1 VAHRLDITFGLQILT
16 NVSRIDPRV
25 TDLAHDLEDEDGFRS
40 GPTESSKEER
50 TRPARLW
57 RALAFARPHRR
68 QIAVIVG
75 LTLLTAIFSAI
86 EPLVLRFVLDA
97 LAVAGELT
105 PALFGIA
112 LFAVI
117 GLVREIGGG
126 FATYLTWKIRLAI
139 QFSLLSK
146 AVDRLHRLPI
156 EHHRNEGVGAVMTR
170 LERGIQGLTTALGE
184 IAFHLIPAVAY
195 LSFGIILMLTL
206 DWRLTLL
213 VLVFAPIP
221 ALIATRAAPSQTRR
235 EQALLKRWTKI
246 YSRFGEVLSGLVTVR
261 SFAME
266 DAEKERFLGDVS
278 SANQVVVRGVGFDA
292 RVAMAQTTTALI
304 ARVCAIAAGAL
315 LVSRGEITIGTLV
328 AFLGYVGG
336 AFTPVQNLAS
346 MYKTLRTATVSI
358 DAIFSILDA
367 QEHLGDAPDA
377 IEVKR
382 IEGHVAIE
390 RVRFG
395 YRDDRPLLLGI
406 DLHARAGET
415 IALVGPSGSGK
426 STLMAL
432 LQRFYDPWDGVV
444 RVDGIDV
451 RRLKQSS
458 LRKQIGVVLQEPIL
472 FNDTIATN
480 IAYGRPDATPAQVE
494 AAARAAHADEFIRK
508 LPRGYQT
515 SVGERGALLSV
526 GERQRIAIARALLKD
541 PAILILDEATSAL
554 DAESESYVQDA
565 IDRLIVGRTTF
576 IIAHRLATV
585 IHAHRIIVL
594 RQGQIIEEGPHPS
607 LLKAKGYYASLIAR
621 QSRGMLPAT

>member
-1 VAHRLDITFGLQILT
+1 MTDII
-16 NVSRIDPRV
+16 
-25 TDLAHDLEDEDGFRS
+25 HDLEA
-40 GPTESSKEER
+40 PR
-50 TRPARLW
+50 TRPARFW
-57 RALAFARPHRR
+57 RALAFTRPHRA
-68 QIAVIVG
+68 QIAIIVG
-75 LTLLTAIFSAI
+75 LSLLTAIFSAV
-86 EPLVLRFVLDA
+86 EPLILRFVLDA
-97 LAVAGELT
+97 LATIRELT
-105 PALFGIA
+105 PALVGVV
-112 LFAVI
+112 LFAVL
-117 GLVREIGGG
+117 GLVREVGSG
-126 FATYLTWKIRLAI
+126 FATYLTWKVRLAI

-156 EHHRNEGVGAVMTR
+156 EHHRSEGVGAVMTR
-170 LERGIQGLTTALGE
+170 LERGIQGFTSALGE
-184 IAFHLIPAVAY
+184 IAFHMIPAIAY
-195 LSFGIILMLTL
+195 LSLGVVLMLML

-213 VLVFAPIP
+213 ILVFAPIP
-221 ALIATRAAPSQTRR
+221 ALIAARAAPSQTQR
-235 EQALLKRWTKI
+235 EQALLTRWTKI
-246 YSRFGEVLSGLVTVR
+246 YARFGEVLSGLVTVR

-266 DAEKERFLGDVS
+266 DSEKERFLRDVS

-292 RVAMAQTTTALI
+292 RVGAAQTTAALM
-304 ARVCAIAAGAL
+304 ARVCAIAVGAW

-377 IEVKR
+377 IDVTH
-382 IEGHVAIE
+382 IDGHVSIE
-390 RVRFG
+390 QVRFG

-406 DLHARAGET
+406 DVHVRAGET

-432 LQRFYDPWDGVV
+432 LQRFYDPWEGAV

-451 RRLKQSS
+451 RQLKQSS
-458 LRKQIGVVLQEPIL
+458 LRKQIGVVLQEPVL
-472 FNDTIATN
+472 FNDSIATN

-494 AAARAAHADEFIRK
+494 AAARAAHADEFIRR

-515 SVGERGALLSV
+515 NVGERGALLSV

-585 IHAHRIIVL
+585 VHAHRILVL
-594 RQGQIIEEGPHPS
+594 RQGRILEEGSHPS
-607 LLKAKGYYASLIAR
+607 LLRANGYYASLIAR